1 MAVKRVHMKPLLR
14 FWPLALYGLVILH
27 FCLSYCGFGRAF
39 LNLDNYLTYTE
50 RMPYQGR
57 VLPALVFNSLHG
69 AGILPSFGFGKLLA
83 PAQLPFF
90 FAATAL
96 SLAGAVAAVRDIVGR
111 HLGYGATT
119 REASAMAL
127 LLSCYFTY
135 LVGYEM
141 KYFLPYDL
149 PSLGLWAAVLWLAF
163 SRKSIW
169 LVVVF
174 ALATLNRET
183 SIILIL
189 CVLAIYHHHNQ
200 ASFQALLALALP
212 MALIWLV
219 TKYGV
224 YQAFN
229 HNPSDGNGLALNH
242 FMANVRFVLSPLHWP
257 QLGSIWSFLW
267 LPLLM
272 YWSAIK
278 APLQVAFK
286 RIVLLTLAILMVTGI
301 VIEIRIFGELGLLVV
316 ICLAGVL
323 DGKLRALSPQR
334 SSTQVGLA

>member
-1 MAVKRVHMKPLLR
+1 MAVKRAHMKPLLR
-14 FWPLALYGLVILH
+14 FWPLALYGLAILH

-39 LNLDNYLTYTE
+39 LNLEHYLAYTE

-57 VLPALVFNSLHG
+57 VLPALLFNSLQDAG
-69 AGILPSFGFGKLLA
+69 ALPSFGFGKLLA
-83 PAQLPFF
+83 PAHLPFF

-111 HLGYGATT
+111 HLGLGAIT

-149 PSLGLWAAVLWLAF
+149 PSIGLWAAVLWLAF

-169 LVVVF
+169 LVLVF

-183 SIILIL
+183 SLILIL
-189 CVLAIYHHHNQ
+189 CVLAVYHHHHQ
-200 ASFQALLALALP
+200 ASLQTKLALALP
-212 MALIWLV
+212 MALIWLA

-224 YQAFN
+224 YQVFS

-242 FMANVRFVLSPLHWP
+242 FMANLRFVLSPLHWP
-257 QLGSIWSFLW
+257 QLGSIWGFLW

-272 YWSAIK
+272 HWSAIK
-278 APLQVAFK
+278 DPLQVAFK

-323 DGKLRALSPQR
+323 DGQFGAARDRGPSAQAG
-334 SSTQVGLA
+334 VA